1 MFMRS
6 SVYQRI
12 IKSVKS
18 WPKRGHVLGQQSQ
31 KIYNTMTGKKKSISR
46 FGIENH
52 KLEKD
57 KFIYSDRFEGLAD
70 LKKKPSMVI

>member
-1 MFMRS
+1 MCWDNNPK
-6 SVYQRI
+6 
-12 IKSVKS
+12 KSTTQ
-18 WPKRGHVLGQQSQ
+18 WLE
-31 KIYNTMTGKKKSISR
+31 KKKTISS

-70 LKKKPSMVI
+70 LNDHADSICMVI